1 MDKETATMST
11 ETTNNIALMEIP
23 PRVNEFRRFIKVFFG
38 RPVVIIGTVIIIIFL
53 ITAAIPFWL
62 APYEPDKTNLDNVLQ
77 PPSSEHLLGTDSVGR
92 DTLSRLIYGAR
103 VAIMVGVVALLIAAV
118 TGMVLGVIAGYF
130 GGWVYA
136 VIMRFIDAIMA
147 FPMILLMMVIA
158 AMAGAG
164 MKNVMIAVGI
174 GMMPGYARVMCAQV
188 LSAKENDYVLAGR
201 AMGSSNLR
209 LMFRHIFPNCLSVM
223 IVMMTMQI
231 GVTILAEAGL
241 SFLGIGIPLPT
252 ATWGSMVS
260 NGYLYL
266 ISNPILSLAP
276 GLAIVLVVFGFN
288 MVGDGLRDAIDP
300 RLRGTL

>member
-11 ETTNNIALMEIP
+11 ETTNHIAMMEAP
-23 PRVNEFRRFIKVFFG
+23 PHVNEFRRFIKVFFG

-62 APYEPDKTNLDNVLQ
+62 APYNPNKTNLDNVLQ
-77 PPSSEHLLGTDSVGR
+77 QPSKEHLLGTDSVGR
-92 DTLSRLIYGAR
+92 DTLSRIIYGAR
-103 VAIMVGVVALLIAAV
+103 VALMVGVVALLIAGV
-118 TGMVLGVIAGYF
+118 SGMVLGIIAGYF
-130 GGWVYA
+130 GGLTYA
-136 VIMRFIDAIMA
+136 IIMRFIDAILS
-147 FPMILLMMVIA
+147 FPMVLLMMVIA
-158 AMAGAG
+158 ALAGGG

-174 GMMPGYARVMCAQV
+174 GMMPGYARVMCGQV
-188 LSAKENDYVLAGR
+188 LSVKENDYVLAGR

-209 LMFRHIFPNCLSVM
+209 LMLSHVFPNCFPVM
-223 IVMMTMQI
+223 IVLMTMQI
-231 GVTILAEAGL
+231 GITILAEAGL

-288 MVGDGLRDAIDP
+288 MVGDGLRDALDP

>member
-1 MDKETATMST
+1 MST
-11 ETTNNIALMEIP
+11 ETTSYGIMEGP
-23 PRVNEFRRFIKVFFG
+23 PRVNEFKRFRKVFFG

-53 ITAAIPFWL
+53 IVAAVPFWL
-62 APYEPDKTNLDNVLQ
+62 APYPPNKTDLSNSLAQ
-77 PPSSEHLLGTDSVGR
+77 PSTEHLLGTDSVGR
-92 DTLSRLIYGAR
+92 DTLSRIIYGAR
-103 VAIMVGVVALLIAAV
+103 VALMVGVVALIIASIS
-118 TGMVLGVIAGYF
+118 GMTLGIIAGYF
-130 GGWVYA
+130 GGLTYTI
-136 VIMRFIDAIMA
+136 IMRCIDAILS

-158 AMAGAG
+158 AMAGGG

-174 GMMPGYARVMCAQV
+174 GMMPAYARVMCGQV
-188 LSAKENDYVLAGR
+188 LSVKQTDYILAGH

-209 LMFRHIFPNCLSVM
+209 LMFRHIFPNCIPVM
-223 IVMMTMQI
+223 IVMMTMQVGI
-231 GVTILAEAGL
+231 TILAEAGL

-266 ISNPILSLAP
+266 LSNPVLSIAP
-276 GLAIVLVVFGFN
+276 GIAIVLVVFGFN